1 MDIGKTIVS
10 LRTAGGM
17 SQNELADLLFV
28 SRTLISKWESGIRRP
43 DLPMIER
50 IAAAFDVPVERIADK
65 NDLIFKELSECVPPE
80 AQIPE
85 EQLPELLNA
94 FLRGLSSK
102 NADVFLKRY
111 YFLQPASEI
120 AADYGIAENHVRSIL
135 SKTRKKL
142 KNYLKEAQNGRKEFI

>member
-102 NADVFLKRY
+102 NADIFLQRY
-111 YFLQPASEI
+111 YFLRPASEI
-120 AADYGIAENHVRSIL
+120 AADFGMGENHIRSIL

-142 KNYLKEAQNGRKEFI
+142 KNYLKEAKNGRKEFV